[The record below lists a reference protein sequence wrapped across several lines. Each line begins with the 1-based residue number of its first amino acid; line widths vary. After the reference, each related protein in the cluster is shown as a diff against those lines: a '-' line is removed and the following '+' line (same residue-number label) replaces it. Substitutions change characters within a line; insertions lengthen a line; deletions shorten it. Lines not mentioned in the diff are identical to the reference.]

1 MRNRLILI
9 AGGAALAVLV
19 LWFLLLWGPQGSRLN
34 DARDRRDVA
43 QDRAEQLELQI
54 ARLRASQD
62 RALGLAAQ
70 REQLRVAVP
79 EQPNLAQ
86 FLLDANDAA
95 ERSGID
101 FISVSPSPPAASDVG
116 EPAAVSLAIS
126 VSGGYFQVLDFINRL
141 EALPRLVVIDTLTL
155 TPEGADIGTVRLSAA
170 ISGRMFT
177 TASPAD
183 AAGDA
188 GGATATTTTTTTTP
202 ADTTTTTAPA
212 GAPPAGEEG
221 P

>member
-1 MRNRLILI
+1 VRNRLILI

-70 REQLRVAVP
+70 REQLR
-79 EQPNLAQ
+79 
-86 FLLDANDAA
+86 DAA